1 MTKPTNA
8 KIQALEAKLKA
19 AKAEAAAAL
28 RAAKK
33 KEAEALAKTEN
44 RKKMVLGEFISNHMK
59 SHDITP
65 QKLVVDGV
73 SFETQLTSD
82 EDRLLFGLP
91 PLTPQ

>member
-19 AKAEAAAAL
+19 AKAEAAATL

-33 KEAEALAKTEN
+33 KEAEALTKAEN

-59 SHDITP
+59 SHQITAET
-65 QKLVVDGV
+65 LVFNGS
-73 SFETQLTSD
+73 SFDAYVTDS
-82 EDRLLFGLP
+82 EDRLLFGLK
-91 PLTPQ
+91 